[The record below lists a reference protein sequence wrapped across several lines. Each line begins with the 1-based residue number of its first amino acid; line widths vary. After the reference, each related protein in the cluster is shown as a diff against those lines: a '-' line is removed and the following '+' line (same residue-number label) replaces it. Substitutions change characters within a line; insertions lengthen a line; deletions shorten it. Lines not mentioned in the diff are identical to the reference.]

1 MALPYNLRLR
11 GLFKRVGAGEHQIK
25 QRNGMKRVSNLV
37 VQQFRLVERLEVW
50 PLSKAA
56 LSIALLVA
64 ILILSDLWMSV
75 GSAYANENVHV
86 VEPGETLS
94 EIAVT
99 YGVDV
104 ETLRS
109 LNNLSD
115 IDLVWVGLPLTLPMA
130 LGSAEGTSAE
140 ALIIEDSAADIGPA
154 NYTAQTGDTLSSIA
168 AAHGMSLAQ
177 LVELNRISLSR
188 PLYVG
193 EVLSLRA
200 METASIIDVA
210 DNFQEERVHVVQAGE
225 HLGIIAEAYTTSAR
239 KIAEVNTLSNASL
252 LVPGQTLR
260 IPPPSFD
267 ELAKLSPVGDDGYHT
282 HPVALSETEKWIDV
296 DLSEQRVV
304 AYEGAEPVAEFA
316 VSTGKQATPTV
327 TGTFRIWAKTP
338 VQDMFG
344 GNRAAGDFYF
354 LEDVQW
360 VQYFHEDYGF
370 HGATWHNNFGQPMS
384 RGCVNM
390 RNEDAEWLY
399 KWAGPDGAEVD
410 KNGWV
415 VINAVHPGTLV
426 VVHE

>member
-1 MALPYNLRLR
+1 
-11 GLFKRVGAGEHQIK
+11 
-25 QRNGMKRVSNLV
+25 
-37 VQQFRLVERLEVW
+37 
-50 PLSKAA
+50 
-56 LSIALLVA
+56 
-64 ILILSDLWMSV
+64 
-75 GSAYANENVHV
+75 
-86 VEPGETLS
+86 
-94 EIAVT
+94 
-99 YGVDV
+99 
-104 ETLRS
+104 
-109 LNNLSD
+109 
-115 IDLVWVGLPLTLPMA
+115 
-130 LGSAEGTSAE
+130 
-140 ALIIEDSAADIGPA
+140 
-154 NYTAQTGDTLSSIA
+154 
-168 AAHGMSLAQ
+168 MSLAQ

-193 EVLSLRA
+193 EVLSLRPV
-200 METASIIDVA
+200 ETASINDVVT
-210 DNFQEERVHVVQAGE
+210 DNAQEERVHVVQAGE
-225 HLGIIAEAYTTSAR
+225 HLGIIAETYTTSAR
-239 KIAEVNTLSNASL
+239 KIAEVNALSNASL
-252 LVPGQTLR
+252 LTPGQSLR

-267 ELAKLSPVGDDGYHT
+267 ELAKLAPVGDDGYHA
-282 HPVALSETEKWIDV
+282 HPIALSETEKWIDV

-304 AYEGAEPVAEFA
+304 AYEGAEPVAEFI

-344 GNRAAGDFYF
+344 GNRAAGDYYF

-399 KWAGPDGAEVD
+399 AWAGPDGAAVD

-415 VINAVHPGTLV
+415 VIDAAYPGTLV